1 MRRSRPAALER
12 TVFGL
17 AALLLLVLAFVLGQK
32 LLERRGTTAETLA
45 PGGRTSSVTS
55 LPPGATGTESAVSV
69 LAPLR
74 GEGSV
79 RPTRRSSGAPPP
91 PAK

>member
-17 AALLLLVLAFVLGQK
+17 AALLLAVLAFVLLQRV
-32 LLERRGTTAETLA
+32 LESRGRAPAQIA
-45 PGGRTSSVTS
+45 PGGRTTTVLS
-55 LPPGATGTESAVSV
+55 LPPGATGTESAVNA
-69 LAPLR
+69 LAPVR
-74 GEGSV
+74 GEGAV